1 MWFGYLLLA
10 LLPIA
15 AVAYIFWD
23 HRRKVAQRDAVSA
36 GRMEELL
43 GVAVHAPRAESAEPA
58 LSAPVAAAE
67 IAKPALPY
75 VLRERLL
82 TPPQTLLYYL
92 LKTGLPD
99 YAIFAQ
105 MSVASVLD
113 AAATV
118 AAYAREEQTRIFA
131 RHIVDFV
138 ITDKST
144 RPVAVLKLT
153 QPGETQ
159 HAVLSSMRTWFAAA
173 GVRYVE
179 LDAAALPRKDAVR
192 ALVLGAAV
200 PVESVSADPA
210 FPQ

>member
-15 AVAYIFWD
+15 AVAYIVWD
-23 HRRKVAQRDAVSA
+23 HRRKVAQRVAASA

-43 GVAVHAPRAESAEPA
+43 GVAVHAPRAEPAETAAVAPA
-58 LSAPVAAAE
+58 AAAE
-67 IAKPALPY
+67 AAKPVMPY
-75 VLRERLL
+75 VLRDRLL

-99 YAIFAQ
+99 YAVFAQ
-105 MSVASVLD
+105 MSVASVLES
-113 AAATV
+113 AATV

-144 RPVAVLKLT
+144 HPVAVIKLT
-153 QPGETQ
+153 QSGEQ
-159 HAVLSSMRTWFAAA
+159 QQAALSSMRTWFAAA

-179 LDAAALPRKDAVR
+179 IDAAELPRKEAVR
-192 ALVLGAAV
+192 ALVLGDGVSENAGV
-200 PVESVSADPA
+200 QPVGSL
-210 FPQ
+210 